1 MYITIL
7 TYFIVLI
14 IFLIYFITIFMVSI
28 INRRISFCCC
38 YCWCLVLSFS
48 LHFKTKNNI
57 VRMLY
62 I

>member
-28 INRRISFCCC
+28 INRRISFC
-38 YCWCLVLSFS
+38 WCLVLSFS